1 MLLYIHN
8 ILYQKKKRLK
18 IPKPAFMRKYR
29 AQLTL
34 LVCCIIGLSICYD
47 ALDCI
52 TIDLLQGEELQG
64 LTDAEFLYLPVGHL
78 CLHLGTWHADTT
90 NSDFIATASNPNHYP
105 YVSSFLFVAQVCYIY
120 YFLIVLLLEA
130 ALVVLAVAVVEV
142 AFFLLGD
149 LDCFNLGHPSP
160 VIKCIFHPSSVAG
173 SIAIKHNGHCTWST
187 WPQLAKQYP
196 PATINHYFTIASLF
210 ECMLKPLLNRNCL
223 STTRAFLD

>member
-1 MLLYIHN
+1 
-8 ILYQKKKRLK
+8 
-18 IPKPAFMRKYR
+18 MRKYR

-173 SIAIKHNGHCTWST
+173 SIAIKHNGHCT
-187 WPQLAKQYP
+187 
-196 PATINHYFTIASLF
+196 
-210 ECMLKPLLNRNCL
+210 
-223 STTRAFLD
+223 